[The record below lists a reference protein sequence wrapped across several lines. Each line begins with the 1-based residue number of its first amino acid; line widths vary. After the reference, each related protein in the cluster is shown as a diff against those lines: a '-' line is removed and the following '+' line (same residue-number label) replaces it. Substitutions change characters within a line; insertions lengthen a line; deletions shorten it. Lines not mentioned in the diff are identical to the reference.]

1 MPIYEY
7 RCQECGEVTEAL
19 VPMGGDADVAC
30 RKCGSRKVER
40 KFSTFAAR
48 SSSSSSTSGG
58 SGGSCPT
65 GTCPLS

>member
-7 RCQECGEVTEAL
+7 VCQECQRPSEIL
-19 VPMGGDADVAC
+19 VPSHTSRPSC
-30 RKCGSRKVER
+30 PHCGSRKLQR
-40 KFSTFAAR
+40 RLSTFAAHGSSAGR
-48 SSSSSSTSGG
+48 SSAS